1 MVAQSCLEVLNEAHR
16 AGGDGA
22 VIDVHSDDYEVLVL
36 GNKFIE
42 HGLVYSRLIKAQGEE
57 N

>member
-42 HGLVYSRLIKAQGEE
+42 HGLVHSRLIKA
-57 N
+57 